1 MDASEH
7 LEGQQHP
14 GIHQTGTVD
23 FLIIISG
30 EVWMFLDEEE
40 VPLTQGD
47 TCVQR
52 GILHAWSHRP
62 DKPCLLAG
70 ALIDA
75 APC

>member
-1 MDASEH
+1 
-7 LEGQQHP
+7 
-14 GIHQTGTVD
+14 
-23 FLIIISG
+23 
-30 EVWMFLDEEE
+30 MFLDEEK
-40 VPLTQGD
+40 VLLTQGD

-52 GILHAWSHRP
+52 GILHTWSHRP